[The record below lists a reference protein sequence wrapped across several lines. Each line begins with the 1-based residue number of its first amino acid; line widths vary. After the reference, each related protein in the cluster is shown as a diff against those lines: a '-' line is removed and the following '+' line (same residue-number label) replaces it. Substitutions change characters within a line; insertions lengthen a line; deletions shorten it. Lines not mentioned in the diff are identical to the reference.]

1 MLRKCAAFACSL
13 VFVLTSAA
21 AAVEHPAELFSDDV
35 SLIIRLKNPQATT
48 KKVAEFAD
56 VIDPGFGQMV
66 TANAQGL
73 GPIISNPTLAGVDQ
87 EKDWWVG
94 VFASDQGQPT
104 LVFVIPAKDTQ
115 AMQEAVTAT
124 EGVTF
129 LAHKSW
135 GIYTADTW
143 TMDSVKA
150 CIDGE
155 KKPLVASVDQML
167 RETFERGDLSVFVHV
182 TQLAKVFDADIANAK
197 DELAATADNA
207 PPGAEAMLDIYL
219 ELAQPLFQSLEDAT
233 GAVVTLN
240 VNQQGATLEA
250 LGKAKEGS
258 ETAKLLEAA
267 PSDNALLTKL
277 PDGGHAYYAISS
289 IPKAMQEWSIRM
301 MDVSAQLADGND
313 EELDKLKEVMRRMQ
327 KLKLGGTAGMISI
340 TAEGDQAGV
349 RTASILE
356 VAKPQ
361 QMRLLTKELFA
372 AQSGLTFNGA
382 ETTYDL
388 TEDAE
393 TFGKY
398 KADTLKVEQTFEQNP
413 FFDMSRI
420 MQVFF
425 GEEGMFSRTV
435 YTDTQV
441 IQAMGGGK
449 EAMAKLLERTTQA
462 DPSALNP
469 ELKITRD
476 ELSKKANLIGMI
488 DLPGTLS
495 RVARLFLS
503 SGVFPL
509 PIDPDI
515 ITIPGTTSYFGV
527 SLATESQGIRAK
539 VYLPAEQA
547 KQSYLFGMEVYEA
560 FLDMQQQQ
568 F

>member
-1 MLRKCAAFACSL
+1 MLRRCAAIACSL
-13 VFVLTSAA
+13 VLVLTSAA
-21 AAVEHPAELFSDDV
+21 AAVENPAELFSDDV

-48 KKVAEFAD
+48 KNVAEFAD

-66 TANAQGL
+66 TASAQGL

-129 LAHKSW
+129 LAHESW
-135 GIYTADTW
+135 GIYSADTW
-143 TMDSVKA
+143 TMDSVRA
-150 CIDGE
+150 CIDGK
-155 KKPLVASVDQML
+155 KKPLVASVDQAL
-167 RETFERGDLSVFVHV
+167 RETFERGDLSVFLHV
-182 TQLAKVFDADIANAK
+182 SQLAKVFDADIAKAK

-219 ELAQPLFQSLEDAT
+219 ELSQPLFQSLEDAT

-250 LGKAKEGS
+250 LGKVKEGS
-258 ETAKLLEAA
+258 ETAKLLETA
-267 PSDNALLTKL
+267 PSENALLTKL
-277 PDGGHAYYAISS
+277 PNGGQAYYALSS
-289 IPKAMQEWSIRM
+289 IPKVMQEWSIRL

-313 EELDKLKEVMRRMQ
+313 EELDKLKEVMRRME
-327 KLKLGGTAGMISI
+327 KLKLGGTAGMFVV

-349 RTASILE
+349 RTASIMD

-361 QMRLLTKELFA
+361 QMRLLTKELIA
-372 AQSGLTFNGA
+372 AQSGLTISGV
-382 ETTYDL
+382 ETNYEL

-393 TFGKY
+393 TFGQY

-413 FFDMSRI
+413 FFDLGRI
-420 MQVFF
+420 MEVFF

-449 EAMAKLLERTTQA
+449 EAMAKILERMAQA
-462 DPSALNP
+462 EPPALGP
-469 ELKITRD
+469 ELQITRD
-476 ELSKKANLIGMI
+476 ALSKKANLIGMI

-495 RVARLFLS
+495 RVARLILD

-509 PIDPDI
+509 PIDPDAI
-515 ITIPGTTSYFGV
+515 SVTDSTSFFGI
-527 SLATESQGIRAK
+527 SLATESQGARAK

-547 KQSYLFGMEVYEA
+547 KQTYLFGMQVYEA